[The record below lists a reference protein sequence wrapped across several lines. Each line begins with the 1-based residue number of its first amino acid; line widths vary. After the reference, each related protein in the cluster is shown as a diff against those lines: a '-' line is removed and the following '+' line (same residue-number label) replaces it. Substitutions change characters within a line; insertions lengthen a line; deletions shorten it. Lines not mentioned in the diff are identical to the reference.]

1 MNKKLK
7 IFIIIG
13 LVALIGI
20 GVYAYIQN
28 TNKNNEQSNYEADKT
43 SVENNTS
50 NNENTSTTENTSN
63 NESTTNI
70 NTDETTNTTSENTSS
85 TENTANTTKTVE
97 EQLSAFSTKIYSN
110 DTNRTKNMEIT
121 ASTLNGTIVK
131 NGETFSFCNTVGPAT
146 SSKGYLE
153 ADIYDHDGNKKKGYG
168 GGNCQVSS
176 TLYNAVLAVSSL
188 TVIERHPHSNHVPYV
203 ADGKDAA
210 VASGSYDFKF
220 RNDTGNDI
228 KILSSVTEG
237 LVNVTLMSLKTQ

>member
-43 SVENNTS
+43 SAENNTS
-50 NNENTSTTENTSN
+50 NTENTSNTDNTSN
-63 NESTTNI
+63 NESTTNT
-70 NTDETTNTTSENTSS
+70 NTSDNTSETTNVTSENTSS
-85 TENTANTTKTVE
+85 TENVTKTIE

-121 ASTLNGTIVK
+121 TSTLNGTIVK

-237 LVNVTLMSLKTQ
+237 LVNVTLMSH

>member
-1 MNKKLK
+1 MNKKLE

-13 LVALIGI
+13 LLILIGI
-20 GVYAYIQN
+20 GIYFYVQN
-28 TNKNNEQSNYEADKT
+28 TNTNNEESNYEANRT
-43 SVENNTS
+43 SAENSTP
-50 NNENTSTTENTSN
+50 NNEENTENKST
-63 NESTTNI
+63 NESTTNS
-70 NTDETTNTTSENTSS
+70 NTSDTTSETTNVTSGNTSS
-85 TENTANTTKTVE
+85 TESATKIVE

-121 ASTLNGTIVK
+121 TSTLNGTIVK

-188 TVIERHPHSNHVPYV
+188 TVIERHPHGNHVPYV